1 MSVRSTSGWTY
12 FLKKDYGKA
21 IKDYDEIVR
30 LLPKETFGYGNRANV
45 YLYGKK
51 DYDKAIA
58 DYSEVLR
65 LAPDKFPD
73 GHLKRGLSYH
83 AQKEYDKAIE
93 DFDRAIK
100 LSPDY
105 AEAYHSRGLAYF
117 AKSAYR
123 EALGDYYKAKTLILK
138 RTNAK
143 LIRSITSGDP
153 TETVRRDPAKEED
166 YSDLARLLAT
176 CPDET
181 VRVFLKADEKLLVDV
196 GGHRLG
202 ANSNAPEFKI
212 VYVFNRN
219 NPLATLKSQVYDVR
233 KGEYDE
239 AAIKPFLERINA
251 AGSQHRGFVQSV
263 YLAKET
269 ARGSAQTGT
278 GDSKSIGPN
287 QGEQGR
293 GPIGGGL

>member
-1 MSVRSTSGWTY
+1 M
-12 FLKKDYGKA
+12 
-21 IKDYDEIVR
+21 
-30 LLPKETFGYGNRANV
+30 
-45 YLYGKK
+45 
-51 DYDKAIA
+51 
-58 DYSEVLR
+58 
-65 LAPDKFPD
+65 
-73 GHLKRGLSYH
+73 
-83 AQKEYDKAIE
+83 
-93 DFDRAIK
+93 
-100 LSPDY
+100 
-105 AEAYHSRGLAYF
+105 
-117 AKSAYR
+117 
-123 EALGDYYKAKTLILK
+123 
-138 RTNAK
+138 
-143 LIRSITSGDP
+143 
-153 TETVRRDPAKEED
+153 
-166 YSDLARLLAT
+166 ARLLAT

-269 ARGSAQTGT
+269 GATEAHKLERAIQRASDQIKGNKDADRLAAVYESETTAVEE
-278 GDSKSIGPN
+278 KLGPPV
-287 QGEQGR
+287 QHAPKPAAVPDE
-293 GPIGGGL
+293 IDF